1 MFVILLTAETDNAL
15 NFNGQY
21 VLGDRYYNNLPINQ
35 WVHGQNGNFIG
46 TLGKG
51 KGGPREF
58 NTGGKTTK
66 KVARVSS
73 SSSSAAS
80 SASAVSTHG
89 DLLIAS
95 KGSLSARWA
104 VMNLPSGSGKLIC
117 SYMSSGTG
125 KMCLLTTTDER
136 LVNRWSLQTA
146 PKEKQTIWG
155 RTYTYLDETV
165 RSLFTCLKNTP
176 EKTQEVYNGMAGL
189 IHLSTH
195 QRGAEWFLL
204 RKFILT
210 SRSVY
215 AMLTIVFRYFP
226 TVVSDITA
234 FYTSSSSS
242 SSASSASSTRT
253 TIAALENICNCFRL
267 HRKDIPKRKG
277 GVVPRLSSVEIEEM
291 GVKELKTWLALHN
304 LSTSGNLIF
313 FRRSNCL
320 FN

>member
-1 MFVILLTAETDNAL
+1 MLLIFVILLTVETDDTL
-15 NFNGQY
+15 NFHGNY

-35 WVHGQNGNFIG
+35 FVHGQNGIFIG

-58 NTGGKTTK
+58 NTGGKTK
-66 KVARVSS
+66 KVARASS
-73 SSSSAAS
+73 TSSAAS
-80 SASAVSTHG
+80 SASAVSTQH

-104 VMNLPSGSGKLIC
+104 VTNLPGGGKMVC
-117 SYMSSGTG
+117 TAMSSGTG
-125 KMCLLTTTDER
+125 KMCLLTTTDES

-146 PKEKQTIWG
+146 SKEKQTIWG

-165 RSLFTCLKNTP
+165 NSLFTCLKNTP
-176 EKTQEVYNGMAGL
+176 EKTQEVYNGMDGL

-226 TVVSDITA
+226 TVVADITA
-234 FYTSSSSS
+234 FFATSSSSS
-242 SSASSASSTRT
+242 SSASGSSSTRT
-253 TIAALENICNCFRL
+253 TAALADISKCFRL
-267 HRKDIPKRKG
+267 HRKDAPKREG
-277 GVVPRLSSVEIEEM
+277 GVVPRLGSVEIEEM

-313 FRRSNCL
+313 FRTSYC
-320 FN
+320 